1 MADEI
6 RLPIEWIIDENT
18 PSGYATNLIIQHTN
32 HEFIISFF
40 EMKPP
45 LLVGEA
51 DEQRNQA
58 KMIGSIKARCISQI
72 TINAER
78 MPQFLE
84 ALNTN
89 YEQFLEN
96 RSDAED
102 EL

>member
-6 RLPIEWIIDENT
+6 RLPIEWVIDENT
-18 PSGYATNLIIQHTN
+18 PTGYATNMIVQHTN

-45 LLVGEA
+45 LLIGDAE
-51 DEQRNQA
+51 EQRQQA
-58 KMIGSIKARCISQI
+58 ATVGSIKARCVSQI

-78 MPQFLE
+78 MPHFIE
-84 ALNTN
+84 ALEQN
-89 YEQFLEN
+89 YRQFVEN
-96 RSDAED
+96 RSQIED